1 MWWPAKQVRTLRW
14 SLFAWSACAQP
25 ATVEAGKTGV
35 DADLTSFLL
44 IGVVTASRC
53 GGEHDRCGR

>member
-1 MWWPAKQVRTLRW
+1 MWWPAKQVTTLHW

-35 DADLTSFLL
+35 DADLASVRLV
-44 IGVVTASRC
+44 GVGKSRYC
-53 GGEHDRCGR
+53 LGVLDM